1 MSLHFY
7 NEYENSSDNIKNT
20 LSIMDGNIF
29 KQEDYNEN
37 NKKFGF
43 KNKLPRRFFVEET
56 NTYVKYLGKQYAENF
71 IRAINTEILKEVL
84 NKSKQIF
91 INQLSEIIKKIGQDN
106 IIIFST
112 HNSEV
117 LNNNNKNFK
126 NSWEIPNNEHML
138 NADAYYKYEKSNIP
152 IFSFFTNSNDSK
164 TFILNKN
171 KFFTLIEYEPS
182 LEKQKTKD
190 NIYFSIDEINDDK
203 EDVILNLYSTFEI
216 EFKKDFECFFIEG

>member
-1 MSLHFY
+1 
-7 NEYENSSDNIKNT
+7 
-20 LSIMDGNIF
+20 
-29 KQEDYNEN
+29 
-37 NKKFGF
+37 
-43 KNKLPRRFFVEET
+43 
-56 NTYVKYLGKQYAENF
+56 
-71 IRAINTEILKEVL
+71 
-84 NKSKQIF
+84 
-91 INQLSEIIKKIGQDN
+91 
-106 IIIFST
+106 
-112 HNSEV
+112 
-117 LNNNNKNFK
+117 
-126 NSWEIPNNEHML
+126 ML